1 MADDICPM
9 KNIRWKMAP
18 ENVLCPKKML
28 DKMSNANYSTKNAF
42 RIFKN
47 PKGKMTDDKFQPFFF
62 KTLGTLYQAF
72 FILYF

>member
-1 MADDICPM
+1 
-9 KNIRWKMAP
+9 MAP

-28 DKMSNANYSTKNAF
+28 DKNGSSTMSNSNYSKKNAF

-47 PKGKMTDDKFQPFFF
+47 PKGKMTDDKFQPIFFL
-62 KTLGTLYQAF
+62 TLGTLYQAF